1 MEDMQPSALPTAEAQ
16 PGHRQ
21 RFIKHPKSGLLETL
35 SPGNP
40 EAHWMLEQA
49 CPLHRG
55 EQGMQPM
62 GVGGTPQGGKV
73 NVT

>member
-21 RFIKHPKSGLLETL
+21 RFIKHPKSGLLEML

-40 EAHWMLEQA
+40 QASWMLDQA
-49 CPLHRG
+49 YPLHRG
-55 EQGMQPM
+55 EQRGCSLGASRVYP
-62 GVGGTPQGGKV
+62 GEAR
-73 NVT
+73 